1 MEGHMSGSIDLGKLE
16 AESAGEDVVLAW
28 IAALASK
35 LSGLRRAWRTRRRRA
50 ALQALDD
57 RMLRDIGVSRG
68 DIEQVTADG
77 TALELRRLQA
87 PGRVPASHAPPSPG
101 RGGENPTRK
110 QRP

>member
-87 PGRVPASHAPPSPG
+87 LARLRASHAPPSPAAEAEH
-101 RGGENPTRK
+101 RR
-110 QRP
+110 